1 MNKEKLHAAI
11 RMMIT
16 TDRMHKRLFDTKL
29 CDLDIHRSAHIIL
42 INIQKNGGIGSQ
54 KQLAN
59 IVGITPAAVTGALK
73 TLEKKGYI
81 TRKLGKD
88 LRYNEVNITEAGEAL
103 LASAKTM
110 FTEVDE
116 TLFEDFTESEFD
128 MYISCLNKMQNNMEK
143 QLDGDRGKN
152 S

>member
-16 TDRMHKRLFDTKL
+16 TDRMHKRLFDSKL
-29 CDLDIHRSAHIIL
+29 CDLGIHRSAHIIL

-88 LRYNEVNITEAGEAL
+88 LRYNEVNITEAGAAL
-103 LASAKTM
+103 LASAKSM

-116 TLFEDFTESEFD
+116 TLFEGFTESEFD

-143 QLDGDRGKN
+143 QLDGDRGAN

>member
-1 MNKEKLHAAI
+1 MNKEKLQAAI

-29 CDLDIHRSAHIIL
+29 CDLGIHRSAHMIL
-42 INIQKNGGIGSQ
+42 INIHKNGGIGSQ

-81 TRKLGKD
+81 TRTLGRD
-88 LRYNEVNITEAGEAL
+88 TRYNEVNVTEAGALL
-103 LASAKTM
+103 LASAKSM

-116 TLFEDFTESEFD
+116 TLFEGFTEGEFD
-128 MYISCLNKMQNNMEK
+128 MYISCLNKMQNNIEK
-143 QLDGDRGKN
+143 QLEKNRGEN

>member
-1 MNKEKLHAAI
+1 MNKEKLQAAI

-29 CDLDIHRSAHIIL
+29 CDLGIHRSAHMIL
-42 INIQKNGGIGSQ
+42 INIHKNGGIGSQ
-54 KQLAN
+54 KQLAK

-81 TRKLGKD
+81 TRSLGRD
-88 LRYNEVNITEAGEAL
+88 TRYNEVNITESGAAL
-103 LASAKTM
+103 LTSAKSM

-116 TLFEDFTESEFD
+116 TLFEGFTESEFD
-128 MYISCLNKMQNNMEK
+128 MYISCLNKMQNNIEK
-143 QLDGDRGKN
+143 QLEKNRGEN